1 MTKRYWYAILTYIIM
16 QFSGILFAP
25 LLFATLPIS
34 EFQAVI
40 YWTIFSFTAGMIV
53 ILFIMKPYMQPSMTR
68 DAARPGTV
76 VLWIISGV
84 AMAYIARMIAGVIE
98 VQLLGI
104 TQGSANTQMIMDIT
118 RQAPL
123 FMVITAIVAP
133 IVEEIVFRQ
142 IIFGSLYKK
151 VNFFWAALI
160 SAFVFGIIHGEPEH
174 ILIYS
179 SMGFVLAYLYVKTKR
194 ILVPIIVHMTLN
206 SISVLIQLSLSPED
220 IEKMQ
225 QQLEQVQTILIGG

>member
-1 MTKRYWYAILTYIIM
+1 M

-68 DAARPGTV
+68 DAAKPGTV

>member
-68 DAARPGTV
+68 DAAKPGTV